1 MLTSFGKFS
10 RKLRIDHG
18 ELLKE
23 MANKLGV
30 TSAYLSAVE
39 VGKRSV
45 PEDWINKIAV
55 IYGLAAEEVMQL
67 RIAYDQTVTQ
77 LKIDLSNQTPKHREA
92 AMVFARE
99 FKEMDENEINE
110 FLRVIEHL
118 KNKSRSGCD
127 E

>member
-23 MANKLGV
+23 MAEKLGV

-39 VGKRSV
+39 VGKRNV
-45 PEDWINKIAV
+45 PEEWIERITN
-55 IYGLAAEEVMQL
+55 IYELANDEVRQL
-67 RIAYDQTVTQ
+67 RSAYDQTITQ
-77 LKIDLSNQTPKHREA
+77 LKIDLSNRTPRHREA

-99 FKEMDENEINE
+99 FQEMDEDEVNE
-110 FLRVIEHL
+110 FLKTIEHM
-118 KNKSRSGCD
+118 KNKSRSGRS